1 MSRSDSRRDYRHFP
15 PEYAELVRQYDR
27 TGRADIGP
35 MSQKEARAAARDL
48 YRFKMFLTAACD
60 SDTDDPYAREL
71 LDAFTSA
78 SIHVEPV
85 ATHDPRGTH
94 CVAFVMNP
102 IVAAVRATRNQT
114 RIDPQTCPSC
124 RRTFI

>member
-1 MSRSDSRRDYRHFP
+1 MAARSDSRRDYRHFP
-15 PEYAELVRQYDR
+15 PEYAELVRQYGR

-60 SDTDDPYAREL
+60 ADNEDVYAREL

-78 SIHVEPV
+78 SIHVEPI

-102 IVAAVRATRNQT
+102 IVAAVRAA
-114 RIDPQTCPSC
+114 
-124 RRTFI
+124 RRDD